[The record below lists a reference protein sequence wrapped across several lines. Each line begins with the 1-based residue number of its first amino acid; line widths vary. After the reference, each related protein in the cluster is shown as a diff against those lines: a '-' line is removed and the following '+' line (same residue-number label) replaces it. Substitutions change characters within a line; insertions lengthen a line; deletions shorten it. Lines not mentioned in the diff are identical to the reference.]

1 MHGPASL
8 WIIEAFVA
16 ATAVA
21 AALAG
26 FVIAAIV
33 LLARRLEPPVNR
45 RRRRA
50 VKWGL
55 VLSLLPLGWLLLGDG
70 LFLWDEFLTGSS
82 WPVRMLVTGLSGLGI
97 GCSAGLVFGYLSAR
111 TRSAQRTDDP
121 APEGNDTWRYLNHNQ
136 AILTRYLAKRANIE
150 PRAHI

>member
-21 AALAG
+21 AALLG
-26 FVIAAIV
+26 LGIAAV
-33 LLARRLEPPVNR
+33 LLLGRRVELPVNR

-70 LFLWDEFLTGSS
+70 LFLWDGFLPGSS
-82 WPVRMLVTGLSGLGI
+82 
-97 GCSAGLVFGYLSAR
+97 
-111 TRSAQRTDDP
+111 
-121 APEGNDTWRYLNHNQ
+121 
-136 AILTRYLAKRANIE
+136 
-150 PRAHI
+150 